1 MNHDEHLDN
10 LLDEALSEYR
20 DAEPLAGLE
29 DRVLHRIAKAN
40 EEQKATWLRWAIAA
54 ACAVVVA
61 LAAWIGIARRPIE
74 THAPDSVATA
84 KPAEQAPAQAPAPVV
99 RAPVV
104 TARRA
109 SKVVL
114 PATPTVRATEAR
126 AKPSVFP
133 LPTPLTAQER
143 AFVTALNQ
151 SSSAVPAASE
161 EDKAITIA
169 EIEIKPLSI
178 GGISSSEDSGEK
190 Q

>member
-10 LLDEALSEYR
+10 LLDEALTEYR

-29 DRVLHRIAKAN
+29 DRVLDRLAQASHKRKAP
-40 EEQKATWLRWAIAA
+40 WLRWAIAT

-84 KPAEQAPAQAPAPVV
+84 KPAERAPAQAPAPVLGG
-99 RAPVV
+99 

-114 PATPTVRATEAR
+114 PATPTVRAAEAR

-151 SSSAVPAASE
+151 SSSAVPASE